1 MDNAAFHKKDEIIK
15 IAEEFGHDVL
25 FLPPY
30 SPDLN
35 PIEQDFAIM
44 KKKASSSKSVGGWRL
59 WQAAHLVI

>member
-30 SPDLN
+30 SPLN
-35 PIEQDFAIM
+35 FGQV
-44 KKKASSSKSVGGWRL
+44 KSLGGNPQL
-59 WQAAHLVI
+59 QKTCVCN